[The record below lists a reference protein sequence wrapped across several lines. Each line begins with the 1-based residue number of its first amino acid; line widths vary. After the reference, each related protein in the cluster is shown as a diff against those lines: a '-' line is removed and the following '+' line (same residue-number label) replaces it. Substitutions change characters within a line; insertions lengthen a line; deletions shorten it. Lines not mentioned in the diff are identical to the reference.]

1 MKSKIHQRR
10 QIAGGQRP
18 RIIVFGTGQ
27 GGRLAIERLSKR
39 CTVIAV
45 LDNNPAV
52 QGSRFCG
59 VPVLPPERVIRLK
72 FDWIC
77 LASIYRDEMANQL
90 QSLGVPFHCMRDGS
104 VTGWDRL
111 GMPRSLFSWT
121 CRRTVLVGSPP
132 VCQAVAE
139 SLAQYF
145 EIIGIHDSDTSFHEL
160 MRRGVEQYVIASP
173 DPLRELRQLMDAG
186 VPLDSIEILSQAFT
200 PRDILVG

>member
-1 MKSKIHQRR
+1 MKRGIQRGKR
-10 QIAGGQRP
+10 GAGARRP

-27 GGRLAIERLSKR
+27 GGRLAIGRLSTR
-39 CTVIAV
+39 CRVIAV

-59 VPVLPPERVIRLK
+59 IPVRSPEEVTRLA

-90 QSLGVPFHCMRDGS
+90 QSLGVPLHRLRDGS

-111 GMPRSLFSWT
+111 GMPRPLFAWT

-132 VCQAVAE
+132 MCQAVAA
-139 SLAQYF
+139 SLGQYF
-145 EIIGIHDSDTSFHEL
+145 EIIGMQDSDESLQVFKKG
-160 MRRGVEQYVIASP
+160 GVEQYVIASP

-186 VPLDSIEILSQAFT
+186 VPLDFIEILSPEFR
-200 PRDILVG
+200 P